1 MTSFEMQS
9 ETISKADVP
18 RIEKPLAPSLSFHS
32 SSEYRADIDGLRAI
46 AVLAVIAYHFN
57 IHPIKGGFT
66 GVDIFFVISG
76 YLITG
81 NIIAKLDVGQF
92 SYLDFYQRRIR
103 RIFPALLALLIFTA
117 TIGLS
122 LLGKDAVFR
131 VGATSPFSELYSS
144 IIFGAGF
151 VTNLAMLRAG
161 NYFFQTPVNQ
171 PLLHLWSLAIEEQFY
186 IVWPLILFGANALKL
201 RYLPVVITIAVV
213 SFAINIATAHSDPTL
228 AFYSTL
234 SRAWEL
240 MLGAVL
246 ACPIQRR
253 FVPNDANRDAASIAG
268 LTLIVAGLLLIK
280 TSMPYPGWAALLPT
294 VGTVLAIS
302 AGEDSIANRYIL
314 STKPMVW
321 IGLISYPLYLWHWP
335 ALLLFQTWSSH
346 FSTGSYEKPIAKAL
360 TLCGLAAASWLTF
373 RYIEVPFRFG
383 RIRKPRYATLL
394 LLMMGATAALA
405 GSALETGWSPYRLS
419 PYQSK
424 TLSLLT
430 KVSDLKDMD
439 KLYGE
444 RPCFKYH
451 ESDTAALF
459 LNNKCF
465 EITHPGRKS
474 VFLIGDSHSASLS
487 LGLRPLLEHAN
498 INFFQVSTGFCEP
511 TSNNKTI
518 FACDEINQLAASK
531 IRELKPDVVI
541 IDAFWMLASRSPYF
555 IGNDDY
561 LAALIA
567 KLKSIQQSGVQTI
580 IVIGQIPTWQPS
592 LPNSLAQNFVRK
604 NAPIPQRTFEGV
616 DAGSLQMDTK
626 MKAIEFP
633 AGVIYLSLR
642 DLLCNESG
650 CLVSMGPDLETD
662 LTVWDYG
669 HLTPAASS
677 FVVQSLVAPV
687 LNKFVSLQ

>member
-1 MTSFEMQS
+1 MTSSKTQS
-9 ETISKADVP
+9 DTIGKADVSS
-18 RIEKPLAPSLSFHS
+18 IEKRPTLSLSVHP
-32 SSEYRADIDGLRAI
+32 SSEYRPDIDGLRAI

-117 TIGLS
+117 AIGLS
-122 LLGKDAVFR
+122 VLGKDAVFR

-161 NYFFQTPVNQ
+161 DYFFQTPVNQ

-186 IVWPLILFGANALKL
+186 IVWPLILFGAQALKL
-201 RYLPVVITIAVV
+201 RYLPVVIAIAAV
-213 SFAINIATAHSDPTL
+213 SFAINIATVHSDPTL
-228 AFYSTL
+228 AFYSIL

-253 FVPNDANRDAASIAG
+253 LTANQAGIDAASIAG
-268 LTLIVAGLLLIK
+268 LALIVAGLLLVK
-280 TSMPYPGWAALLPT
+280 SSMPYPGWAALLPT

-302 AGEDSIANRYIL
+302 AGGDSIANRYIL

-346 FSTGSYEKPIAKAL
+346 FATGSYERAIAKAL
-360 TLCGLAAASWLTF
+360 MLFGIVAASWLTF

-383 RIRKPRYATLL
+383 RIRKPRYAILL
-394 LLMMGATAALA
+394 LLMMGAIGVLA
-405 GSALETGWSPYRLS
+405 GGALEAGWSPYSLS
-419 PYQSK
+419 PYQSE
-424 TLSLLT
+424 TLSLLI
-430 KVSDLKDMD
+430 KVSDLKNPE

-444 RPCFKYH
+444 HPCFKYH

-465 EITHPGRKS
+465 EITHPGRES

-487 LGLRPLLEHAN
+487 LGLRPLLEHSN

-511 TSNNKTI
+511 TSNNEAI
-518 FACDEINQLAASK
+518 FSCDEINQLAARK
-531 IRELKPDVVI
+531 ISELKPDVVI
-541 IDAFWMLASRSPYF
+541 IDAQWMWASKPPYF

-561 LAALIA
+561 FTALVT
-567 KLKSIQQSGVQTI
+567 KLKNIRESGIQTI

-592 LPNSLAQNFVRK
+592 LPDSLARDFVRH

-616 DAGSLQMDTK
+616 DLDSLQMDAK
-626 MKAIEFP
+626 MKSIEWP
-633 AGVIYLSLR
+633 AGVTYLSLR
-642 DLLCNESG
+642 GLLCNESG
-650 CLVSMGPDLETD
+650 CLVSVGPDLGTD

-677 FVVQSLVAPV
+677 FVVQSLVAPA
-687 LNKFVSLQ
+687 LNKFISLQ